1 MIVVNKDGKI
11 MEIVIG
17 LIVAACIEFN
27 NFLEDRKTKN
37 MSPDQRWDYDW
48 KQLEKKYKFGR
59 YKK

>member
-1 MIVVNKDGKI
+1 

-17 LIVAACIEFN
+17 LIVAACNGFN
-27 NFLEDRKTKN
+27 NFLEDQKTKN
-37 MSPDQRWDYDW
+37 MTSDQRWDYDW